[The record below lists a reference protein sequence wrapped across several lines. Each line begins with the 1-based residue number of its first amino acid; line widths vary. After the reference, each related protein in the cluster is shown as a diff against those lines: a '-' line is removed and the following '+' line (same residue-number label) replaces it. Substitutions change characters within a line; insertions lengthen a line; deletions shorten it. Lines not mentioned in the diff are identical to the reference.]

1 MSATIHFARVA
12 RPAIRQAEGSVADR
26 QSQPSPP
33 FRARSDYAQLPMDAT
48 PHGVMRQAIRV
59 SAPTDPAEREAEQV
73 SARIMTMR
81 LPEAGGGAI
90 RQYATGTAARA
101 PGAGATGAGATAPAP
116 APAARSPAA
125 SVAEPDVSEEI
136 RALAGK
142 GQKLPAA
149 VIAFMAPRFKADF
162 SQVTID
168 TSPRAA
174 RLAAR
179 LQARAFTFERTIFF
193 GHDQFKPDS
202 EEGRALIAH
211 ELTHTIQQ
219 RAVVQRQPDATVA
232 IRTAPAIQR
241 WGLSDVL
248 EKFGDLANALPGFR
262 LMTIVLGVN
271 PITMEPVPRDAAN
284 LLRAVIEV
292 MPGGSL
298 ITQALDQYGVIARA
312 AGWLQAQFATLGVSA
327 GSIKAAL
334 GQFIDS
340 LGLSDAL
347 HLGDLWDR
355 AKRIVTEPIAR
366 IGTFIG
372 GLVEGLVTM
381 VRDAILVPLAN
392 RAAETRGWT
401 LLTAVLGRN
410 PITGEAVPRNAETL
424 IGGFMTLIGQEDV
437 WQNIKQGN
445 AVARCWAWFQTTL
458 GELEGFVGRIPDLFL
473 AALHAL
479 GIADLLT
486 PVQAFLRV
494 AGIFGGFAAQ
504 FIAWGGEKVWNL
516 LQIVFDVVKPGA
528 LGYVKRTGA
537 ALKAILK
544 NPMPFVANL
553 VRAAKLGFTN
563 FAGNIGT
570 HLKTGLIDWL
580 TGSLTGV
587 YIPQAMTLAELGRFA
602 LSVLGITWSHIR
614 GKIVKAL
621 GPQGEAMMKSL
632 ETGFDIVVALVK
644 GGLSAAWALIA
655 AQLAALRDMVLD
667 GIIGFVTD
675 TIIGKAIPKL
685 IAMFIPGAGFIS
697 AILSIYDTVMVF
709 VEKLSKIAAAVA
721 AFVDS
726 IIAIAAGQ
734 VDAAA
739 NKVERTLA
747 GLLSLAISF
756 LAGFIGLGNVAEKV
770 MTVVRKVW
778 DTIDKALDTAIGF
791 VLGKAKAFLAK
802 LFAKGDAKVASPGK
816 AGASGPIDPMKAS
829 VDLAGE
835 AHEITLRMVGGQPQ
849 LFMASANPRSLT
861 DAIKSVLGSS
871 ERRVQDALRKDGLR
885 ETLLDIQSEVKRIE
899 AFCFTHMEELSR
911 QNVSY
916 NVATV
921 QQVRI
926 MEGALVQV
934 VRELGTKYRLKELSD
949 IGHSSRYVVN
959 DTLLPEFKGNVRRIF
974 YAVAWDGAAESF
986 KERELVRLN
995 RLALEAKPA
1004 LKLLPLP
1011 ERSKFYLSVDRSN
1024 KVGPPA
1030 VVDRRDKNC
1039 EPQLDHVDPLGR
1051 RWKETGKPA
1060 PGNNT
1065 IQADRVKDYLDPDN
1079 LQVLAGWMNVQK
1091 GGDHFVEDVG
1101 PGFRGPNEG

>member
-1 MSATIHFARVA
+1 MTPAETAATVRFARA
-12 RPAIRQAEGSVADR
+12 AGPAIRQAEGSAVDR
-26 QSQPSPP
+26 RPHPSPP
-33 FRARSDYAQLPMDAT
+33 HGARSDYAHIPVDQT
-48 PHGVMRQAIRV
+48 PNGVMRQALRV
-59 SAPTDPAEREAEQV
+59 SVPTDPAEREAEQV
-73 SARIMTMR
+73 SARIMAMR
-81 LPEAGGGAI
+81 LPEGGGGPI
-90 RQYATGTAARA
+90 RTYGSATAARA
-101 PGAGATGAGATAPAP
+101 PSTRAPSTGAPSAGPAP
-116 APAARSPAA
+116 AQ
-125 SVAEPDVSEEI
+125 VAEPDVTEEI

-142 GQKLPAA
+142 GQKLPAS
-149 VIAFMAPRFKADF
+149 VVTFMAPRFKADF

-193 GHDQFKPDS
+193 GHDQFKPDT

-219 RAVVQRQPDATVA
+219 RAVVQRQMEATVG

-241 WGLSDVL
+241 WGSSDVL
-248 EKFGDLANALPGFR
+248 AKFGDLANALPGFR

-284 LLRAVIEV
+284 LLRAVIEI
-292 MPGGSL
+292 MPGGIL

-312 AGWLQAQFATLGVSA
+312 ASWLQTQFASLGVSA
-327 GSIKAAL
+327 GSIKAAI

-381 VRDAILVPLAN
+381 VRDAILVPLAA
-392 RAAETRGWT
+392 RAAESRGWT

-494 AGIFGGFAAQ
+494 AGVFGAFAGQ

-544 NPMPFVANL
+544 NPMPFVGNL

-563 FAGNIGT
+563 FAGNIGK

-587 YIPQAMTLAELGRFA
+587 YIPQAMTLVELGRFA
-602 LSVLGITWSHIR
+602 LSVLGLTWSHIR

-621 GPQGEAMMKSL
+621 GPQGETMMKSL

-655 AQLAALRDMVLD
+655 AQLASLRDMVLD

-685 IAMFIPGAGFIS
+685 ISMFIPGAGFIS

-726 IIAIAAGQ
+726 IVAIAAGQ

-739 NKVERTLA
+739 NKVESTLA

-770 MTVVRKVW
+770 MTVVKKVY
-778 DTIDKALDTAIGF
+778 DTIDKAFDTAIGF

-802 LFAKGDAKVASPGK
+802 LFHKSDGKTEPAASVPAASVKGGAPSIDPIAQVKRSLAQRSKELNSPDEFRAMVKTMASTTPGLTGIYVTEQDEGHYAIEASASPK
-816 AGASGPIDPMKAS
+816 TF
-829 VDLAGE
+829 V
-835 AHEITLRMVGGQPQ
+835 
-849 LFMASANPRSLT
+849 
-861 DAIKSVLGSS
+861 
-871 ERRVQDALRKDGLR
+871 
-885 ETLLDIQSEVKRIE
+885 
-899 AFCFTHMEELSR
+899 
-911 QNVSY
+911 
-916 NVATV
+916 
-921 QQVRI
+921 
-926 MEGALVQV
+926 
-934 VRELGTKYRLKELSD
+934 
-949 IGHSSRYVVN
+949 
-959 DTLLPEFKGNVRRIF
+959 GNVRGIGNISHVVARFAFDDKIVLGDQVYNTSHSDHAEEKINGQIRKLLNDDRKAARPLPKQIEIF
-974 YAVAWDGAAESF
+974 VSQSPCLKTCQPALSELKSDFPEVRTWKLYYEMLYGGRSGKHFKSSQEAVDLMKQEGFVVMQW
-986 KERELVRLN
+986 K
-995 RLALEAKPA
+995 EAKDLETQEEA
-1004 LKLLPLP
+1004 
-1011 ERSKFYLSVDRSN
+1011 
-1024 KVGPPA
+1024 
-1030 VVDRRDKNC
+1030 RRAS
-1039 EPQLDHVDPLGR
+1039 G
-1051 RWKETGKPA
+1051 
-1060 PGNNT
+1060 
-1065 IQADRVKDYLDPDN
+1065 
-1079 LQVLAGWMNVQK
+1079 
-1091 GGDHFVEDVG
+1091 
-1101 PGFRGPNEG
+1101 

>member
-1 MSATIHFARVA
+1 VTPAETSATVLFARVPG
-12 RPAIRQAEGSVADR
+12 PAIRQAEGSAVDR
-26 QSQPSPP
+26 QPHPSPP
-33 FRARSDYAQLPMDAT
+33 QHHARSDYAHIPVDQT
-48 PHGVMRQAIRV
+48 PNAVMRQALRV
-59 SAPTDPAEREAEQV
+59 SVPTDPAEREAEQV
-73 SARIMTMR
+73 SARIMAMR
-81 LPEAGGGAI
+81 LPDGGGGPI
-90 RQYATGTAARA
+90 RTYGSGTAARA
-101 PGAGATGAGATAPAP
+101 PSTGAPAAGPAP
-116 APAARSPAA
+116 APAARPHAA
-125 SVAEPDVSEEI
+125 QVAAPDVTEEI

-142 GQKLPAA
+142 GQKLPAS
-149 VIAFMAPRFKADF
+149 VITFMAPRFKADF

-193 GHDQFKPDS
+193 GHDQFKPDT

-219 RAVVQRQPDATVA
+219 RAVVQRQLDATVA
-232 IRTAPAIQR
+232 MRTAPAIQR
-241 WGLSDVL
+241 WGMSDVL
-248 EKFGDLANALPGFR
+248 AKFGDLANALPGFR

-271 PITMEPVPRDAAN
+271 PITMEAVPRDAAN
-284 LLRAVIEV
+284 LLRAVIEI
-292 MPGGSL
+292 MPGGIL
-298 ITQALDQYGVIARA
+298 ITQALDHYGVIARA
-312 AGWLQAQFATLGVSA
+312 ASWLQTQFASLGVSA
-327 GSIKAAL
+327 GSIKAAI

-355 AKRIVTEPIAR
+355 AKRIVMEPIAR

-381 VRDAILVPLAN
+381 VRDAILVPLAA
-392 RAAETRGWT
+392 RAAESRGWT

-458 GELEGFVGRIPDLFL
+458 VELEGFVGRIPDLFL

-494 AGIFGGFAAQ
+494 AGVFGAFAGQ

-516 LQIVFDVVKPGA
+516 LEIVFDVVKPGA

-544 NPMPFVANL
+544 NPMPFVGNL

-563 FAGNIGT
+563 FAGNIGR

-587 YIPQAMTLAELGRFA
+587 YIPQAMTLVELGRFA
-602 LSVLGITWSHIR
+602 LSVLGLTWSHIR

-621 GPQGEAMMKSL
+621 GPQGETMMKSL

-655 AQLAALRDMVLD
+655 AQLASLRDMVLD

-685 IAMFIPGAGFIS
+685 ISMFIPGAGFIS

-721 AFVDS
+721 VFVDS

-739 NKVERTLA
+739 NKVESTLA

-770 MTVVRKVW
+770 MTVVKKVY
-778 DTIDKALDTAIGF
+778 DTIDKAFDTAIGF

-802 LFAKGDAKVASPGK
+802 LFHKSDGKTEPAASVPAASVKGGAPSIDPIAQVKRSLAQRSKELKGADEFRAMIKTIAAQTPGLTGIYVTKQAEGRYAIEASASPKTFVDFVNQFVTDDMSSVAARFAFDDQVVLDEPVWNNYHAEHAEKKIDLQIRKLLNEARAAARPLPKKIEIYVSQSPCKDKCNIVLTKLKDAYPEVTSWSVYYNLVYIGK
-816 AGASGPIDPMKAS
+816 DANHYEGSLKSIELLKTKGFHVMQFDEA
-829 VDLAGE
+829 LA
-835 AHEITLRMVGGQPQ
+835 
-849 LFMASANPRSLT
+849 
-861 DAIKSVLGSS
+861 
-871 ERRVQDALRKDGLR
+871 
-885 ETLLDIQSEVKRIE
+885 
-899 AFCFTHMEELSR
+899 MEE
-911 QNVSY
+911 
-916 NVATV
+916 
-921 QQVRI
+921 
-926 MEGALVQV
+926 
-934 VRELGTKYRLKELSD
+934 
-949 IGHSSRYVVN
+949 
-959 DTLLPEFKGNVRRIF
+959 KGPS
-974 YAVAWDGAAESF
+974 A
-986 KERELVRLN
+986 
-995 RLALEAKPA
+995 
-1004 LKLLPLP
+1004 
-1011 ERSKFYLSVDRSN
+1011 
-1024 KVGPPA
+1024 
-1030 VVDRRDKNC
+1030 
-1039 EPQLDHVDPLGR
+1039 GR
-1051 RWKETGKPA
+1051 
-1060 PGNNT
+1060 
-1065 IQADRVKDYLDPDN
+1065 
-1079 LQVLAGWMNVQK
+1079 
-1091 GGDHFVEDVG
+1091 
-1101 PGFRGPNEG
+1101 